1 MVGSMRVIVVLVAAL
16 SVGAPPISWS
26 AIDTSS
32 ATSAQLSM
40 AAPSASGSQLIRT
53 FAKVDKAFGAGLAIV
68 ADAQPLFTP
77 EYSID
82 GHALGCDESP
92 NLDLHSPPLA
102 ARPPPAA

>member
-1 MVGSMRVIVVLVAAL
+1 MRAILVLVAAL

-32 ATSAQLSM
+32 PTAAQLSM
-40 AAPSASGSQLIRT
+40 SAPSAASSLLIRT
-53 FAKVDKAFGAGLAIV
+53 FAKADKAFGTGLAIV

-82 GHALGCDESP
+82 GHALGCDASP
-92 NLDLHSPPLA
+92 NLDLHSSPLA
-102 ARPPPAA
+102 PRPPPAA